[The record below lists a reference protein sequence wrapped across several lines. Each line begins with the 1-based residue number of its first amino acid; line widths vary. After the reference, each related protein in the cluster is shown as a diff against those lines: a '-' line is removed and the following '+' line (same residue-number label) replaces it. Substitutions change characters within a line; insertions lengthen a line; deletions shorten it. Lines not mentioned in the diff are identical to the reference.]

1 MEVDPLTVDWSPEQT
16 ATMQA
21 LRDWAVS
28 FTELNQHLAAWMNLP
43 GSDAN
48 ALGQIIWAAE
58 DGQPL
63 TPADLARQIGMTS
76 GATTVLLNRLE
87 TAGHIRRS
95 REHTDRRRVTLR
107 PEPGAREQAR
117 AFLAEAGAEI
127 AATLQD
133 TGTAELRQVIAFLQR
148 ITGASAA
155 ANKRLQNRAAGHRRA
170 AAAAARPDRPESR

>member
-1 MEVDPLTVDWSPEQT
+1 VVAVDPLTADWSPEQT
-16 ATMQA
+16 AVMQR

-28 FTELNQHLAAWMNLP
+28 FAELNQHLAAWMGLP

-48 ALGQIIWAAE
+48 ALGHIVWAAE
-58 DGQPL
+58 ENHPL
-63 TPADLARQIGMTS
+63 SPADLSRQIGMTS

-117 AFLAEAGAEI
+117 AFLAVAGTEI
-127 AATLQD
+127 AEVLQD
-133 TGTAELRQVIAFLQR
+133 TSVDELRRVIAFLVR
-148 ITGASAA
+148 IGAASADA
-155 ANKRLQNRAAGHRRA
+155 SKRLQSRTAG
-170 AAAAARPDRPESR
+170 SR

>member
-1 MEVDPLTVDWSPEQT
+1 LDPLTVNWSAEQT
-16 ATMQA
+16 AVLQR

-28 FTELNQHLAAWMNLP
+28 FAELNQHLAAWMGLP

-58 DGQPL
+58 EGHPIS
-63 TPADLARQIGMTS
+63 PADLSRQIGMTS

-107 PEPGAREQAR
+107 PEPDARQRTQEFLVAAGTEVAQVVLDTPVEQ
-117 AFLAEAGAEI
+117 
-127 AATLQD
+127 
-133 TGTAELRQVIAFLQR
+133 LRQVAAFVAR
-148 ITGASAA
+148 ITDASVR
-155 ANKRLQNRAAGHRRA
+155 ANARLAGRTA
-170 AAAAARPDRPESR
+170 TSD